1 MRHITRARRGTA
13 IAVLPLVLAAC
24 HGSTSKA
31 AGSPVP
37 NAPETALGAAAVLQA
52 AGIYDK
58 GLVHQSSGKD
68 LRALSSPGVTYIGV
82 VSNVF
87 SPSGDEPTIW
97 QFTTAKAA
105 ASGLAGNPPA
115 VASSVGNFDF
125 VCGSLLVLGD
135 TQATAAAAETA
146 LAKRFA
152 NCTSVRKVT

>member
-1 MRHITRARRGTA
+1 MLATRLRRSAA
-13 IAVLPLVLAAC
+13 IALLPLVLLGC
-24 HGSTSKA
+24 HDSTPKASGSA
-31 AGSPVP
+31 PP
-37 NAPETALGAAAVLQA
+37 DAPETALGAAAVLQA
-52 AGIYDK
+52 AGIYEK

-115 VASSVGNFDF
+115 VASSAGNFDF
-125 VCGSLLVLGD
+125 VCGSLLILGD
-135 TQATAAAAETA
+135 TQATATAADTA
-146 LAKRFA
+146 LAKRFTD
-152 NCTSVRKVT
+152 CTSVRKAP